1 MILVVCEKPSVARD
15 IAAVL
20 GARTRAEGYF
30 EGKEHLV
37 SWALG
42 HLLTPMM
49 PEEIDPAWK
58 AWRSETLPMLPAQIP
73 LKPSPS
79 GKRQLAL
86 LKKLMKDK
94 RIESL
99 ICATDAG
106 REGELIFRR
115 VYEAAGCKKP
125 FSRLWISSM
134 TEEAIREGFSR
145 LAPSSRYDALYQ
157 SAKCRAE
164 ADWLVGMNG
173 SRAFTL
179 RYKALLS
186 VGRVQTPT
194 LSLLAARRKEIESF
208 VPEDYFELWAD
219 FGFYRAVYL
228 RDNQPR
234 LKTRAEAEAIAAQ
247 IKGQTGEVTLVKTE
261 IKRQPPPY
269 LYDLTTLQ
277 REANAR
283 YGLSAAQT
291 LDIAQALYERHKLLS
306 YPRTDSRFLPN
317 DMKPKIS
324 QVLSGLQEPYAAL
337 LPATPREP
345 GKRIFDDGKLS
356 DHHAIVPTSKAAKN
370 LNPRE
375 AQIYDLVL
383 RRLIAGFCGDYV
395 FESLEARTGVLGHEF
410 KTTGKAE
417 IDKGW
422 QAAQPPI
429 AQKGDEKEEALPSIH
444 EGEKYPVKGSKVLAK
459 KTKAPAQYTENT
471 LLDAMEHAGR
481 FVTDESLREQL
492 KERGLGTP
500 ATRAA
505 IIERLIEVGFVRR
518 ERRSLLATEKGM
530 KLIQAVPPELRSPET
545 TGKWEKGLRDI
556 ERGRLDPLRFM
567 ESIRRYSG
575 YLVEAAEKA
584 PSIAFPAEEGKKKR
598 ASSKGG
604 KRPSGS
610 SRPSAA
616 ARQRRP
622 TEDASKP

>member
-15 IAAVL
+15 IASVL
-20 GARTRAEGYF
+20 GAKTRGEGYF
-30 EGKEHLV
+30 EGNGHLV

-58 AWRSETLPMLPAQIP
+58 AWRSETLPMLPEEIP
-73 LKPSPS
+73 LKPTPS
-79 GKRQLAL
+79 GKKQLNL
-86 LKKLMKDK
+86 LKKLMKD
-94 RIESL
+94 RRVENL

-115 VYEAAGCKKP
+115 IYEAAGCKKP

-134 TEEAIREGFSR
+134 TEEAIREGFRR
-145 LAPSSRYDALYQ
+145 LAPSGGYDALYQ

-194 LSLLAARRKEIESF
+194 LSLLAARRREIEAF
-208 VPEDYFELWAD
+208 VPEDYFELWAG
-219 FGFYRAVYL
+219 FGPYSGVYL
-228 RDNQPR
+228 KNNQAR
-234 LKTRAEAEAIAAQ
+234 LKTREEAEEVAAQ
-247 IKGQTGEVTLVKTE
+247 IKGQTGTVASVKTE
-261 IKRQPPPY
+261 IRRQPPPY

-283 YGLSAAQT
+283 FGLSAAQT
-291 LDIAQALYERHKLLS
+291 LDIAQSLYERHKVLS
-306 YPRTDSRFLPN
+306 YPRTDSRFLPS
-317 DMKPKIS
+317 DMKPKIRE
-324 QVLSGLQEPYAAL
+324 VLSALQEPYAAL
-337 LPATPREP
+337 LPPKLREP
-345 GKRIFDDGKLS
+345 GKRMFDDAKLS
-356 DHHAIVPTSKAAKN
+356 DHHALVPTGRAAKG
-370 LNPRE
+370 LSPRE
-375 AQIYDLVL
+375 NQVYELVL

-395 FESLEARTGVLGHEF
+395 YESLEARTRVLDYEF

-417 IDKGW
+417 IERGW
-422 QAAQPPI
+422 QAAQPPL
-429 AQKGDEKEEALPSIH
+429 AQKG
-444 EGEKYPVKGSKVLAK
+444 EGEPEKLPPIREGERYPVKGSKVMAK
-459 KTKAPAQYTENT
+459 RTQPPAQYTENT

-481 FVTDESLREQL
+481 FVTDEDLREQL

-530 KLIQAVPPELRSPET
+530 KLIAAVPSELSSPET

-567 ESIRRYSG
+567 DSIRRYSG
-575 YLVEAAEKA
+575 YLVEAAGKGPE
-584 PSIAFPAEEGKKKR
+584 IAFPAEEGKKKPAYR
-598 ASSKGG
+598 KRTGTKPKKSASPKAA
-604 KRPSGS
+604 KRGS
-610 SRPSAA
+610 NSPAPPRG
-616 ARQRRP
+616 
-622 TEDASKP
+622 